1 MSRGGTRRE
10 AHNAIQVLL
19 LILLKHYPV
28 VFVLINNSSVT
39 KLFRDGITFY
49 VVQDIK
55 LCNRIAI
62 IKAKREL
69 TPTLQDLIY

>member
-28 VFVLINNSSVT
+28 VFVLINNSSVP
-39 KLFRDGITFY
+39 KLFRDGITLY